1 MLLQI
6 NGEAREFPAGLNVT
20 SLVQHLELRP
30 ERVAI
35 ELNKQ
40 IIKRTLWRET
50 SLKDGDMIE
59 IVHFV
64 GGGCL

>member
-6 NGEAREFPAGLNVT
+6 NGEARELPAGLNVT